1 MKLFVEGAAVLAP
14 GLVGWAAAR
23 AVLAGEKPYEPAPLA
38 PPVAD
43 LLPAVERR
51 RTGSTVKFALAVGH
65 EALRSAG
72 RPADSVATVFI
83 SSGNDGDVINDIC
96 LTLAGTDRQVSPTR
110 FHNSV
115 HNAPSGYWGIA
126 THSHHPSTSLC
137 GFDWS
142 FAIGLL
148 EATAQ
153 LQVDRQEVLLIAY
166 DTPYPEPLRGIRWV
180 AEPFGVALLLTRA
193 RTGRAF
199 AELEVAMDAQAR
211 EISRMGNAAL
221 ERLRTVNPCA
231 RALPLLAALAGKQP
245 KAVTLERDAQQTLS
259 VAVRTL

>member
-1 MKLFVEGAAVLAP
+1 MKLFVEGAAILAP
-14 GLVGWAAAR
+14 GLTGWAAAR

-38 PPVAD
+38 APVAD

-65 EALRSAG
+65 EALTSAG
-72 RPADSVATVFI
+72 RPADSVATVFV

-142 FAIGLL
+142 FAVGLL
-148 EATAQ
+148 EATTQ
-153 LQVDRQEVLLIAY
+153 LQVDRREVLLIAY

-180 AEPFGVALLLTRA
+180 AEPFGVALLLTRD
-193 RTGRAF
+193 RTGRAI
-199 AELEVAMDAQAR
+199 AELEVTMDAQAR

-231 RALPLLAALAGKQP
+231 RALPLLAALAGTQP
-245 KAVTLERDAQQTLS
+245 KVVTLERDAKQTLS